1 MFCLSL
7 VSASCPDPRS
17 MQWQEDGDLDP
28 ADLAALVSRLQALES
43 CCHGQELQRLGGAQE
58 SSD

>member
-1 MFCLSL
+1 
-7 VSASCPDPRS
+7 
-17 MQWQEDGDLDP
+17 MQWQEDGELDP

-43 CCHGQELQRLGGAQE
+43 CGHGQEVQRLGGAKK

>member
-1 MFCLSL
+1 
-7 VSASCPDPRS
+7 

-28 ADLAALVSRLQALES
+28 ADLAALVSRLQAAES
-43 CCHGQELQRLGGAQE
+43 CSHGKELQHLEGAQE

>member
-1 MFCLSL
+1 
-7 VSASCPDPRS
+7 

-28 ADLAALVSRLQALES
+28 ADLAALVSRLQAVE
-43 CCHGQELQRLGGAQE
+43 CCSRSQELQHLEGAQE

>member
-1 MFCLSL
+1 
-7 VSASCPDPRS
+7 

-28 ADLAALVSRLQALES
+28 ADLAALISRLQAVES
-43 CCHGQELQRLGGAQE
+43 CSHGQGLQHLEGAQE

>member
-1 MFCLSL
+1 
-7 VSASCPDPRS
+7 

-43 CCHGQELQRLGGAQE
+43 SGHGQELQRLGGAQE

>member
-1 MFCLSL
+1 
-7 VSASCPDPRS
+7 

-28 ADLAALVSRLQALES
+28 ADLAALVSRLQAVES
-43 CCHGQELQRLGGAQE
+43 CSHGQEPQHLEGAQE